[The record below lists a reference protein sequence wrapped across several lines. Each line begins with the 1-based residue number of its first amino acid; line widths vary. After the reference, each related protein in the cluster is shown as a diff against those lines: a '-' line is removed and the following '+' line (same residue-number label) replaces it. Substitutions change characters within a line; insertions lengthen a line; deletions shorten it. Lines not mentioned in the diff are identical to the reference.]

1 MSMKQLLFISISL
14 LSILLSACS
23 LTETSSEEKD
33 QAEPAP
39 ASDKEIDSKEKPAFK
54 SETGEPGTDSSQE
67 KESGESSQNQQES
80 NETSEEGLAIV
91 ENPESIKVVV
101 NKNRKLP
108 EGYTPPDLTIPNVP
122 FYFDEELPKKQM
134 RKEAAD
140 ALEKLFQAADQAGQ
154 DLVAASGYRS
164 YERQKNLFEGYIEEY
179 GEEKAKT
186 FSARPGT
193 SEHQTGLAMD
203 VTSAKMSFK
212 LDESFRDTK
221 EGEWLAE
228 HAHEYGFIIRYPEG
242 KQEITGY
249 TYEPWHLRY
258 VGKNV
263 SSEIHKAEET
273 LEEFFGLY
281 LSES

>member
-1 MSMKQLLFISISL
+1 MKQLLFISILFMSL
-14 LSILLSACS
+14 LLSACS
-23 LTETSSEEKD
+23 LSETSKEENA

-39 ASDKEIDSKEKPAFK
+39 PSDREIDLKEEPAFK
-54 SETGEPGTDSSQE
+54 SETGEAKTGSQE
-67 KESGESSQNQQES
+67 KESGETEL
-80 NETSEEGLAIV
+80 SEESLTV
-91 ENPESIKVVV
+91 VNDPDSIQVVV

-108 EGYTPPDLTIPNVP
+108 EGYTPQDLTIPDVP
-122 FYFDEELPKKQM
+122 FYFDEELPKKHM

-140 ALEKLFQAADQAGQ
+140 ALEKLFQAAEKAGQ

-164 YERQKNLFEGYIEEY
+164 YERQKTLFEGYIEEY

-212 LDESFRDTK
+212 LDESFRETE
-221 EGEWLAE
+221 EGAWLAE

-242 KQEITGY
+242 KQDITGY

-258 VGKNV
+258 VGKDI
-263 SSEIHKAEET
+263 SSDIHKSEET
-273 LEEFFGLY
+273 LEEFFGHY
-281 LSES
+281 PSES